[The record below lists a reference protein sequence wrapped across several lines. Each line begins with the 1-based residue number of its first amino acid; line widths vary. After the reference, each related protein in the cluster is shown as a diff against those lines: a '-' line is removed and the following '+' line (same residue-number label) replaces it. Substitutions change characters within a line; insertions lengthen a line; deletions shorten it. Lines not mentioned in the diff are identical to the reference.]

1 VGEMNKR
8 ENFTGQYAVVSI
20 FLVLTILSMGYG
32 VVDQALRV
40 KEYKEEMKSLRSQ
53 INKVDEDIRELQE
66 NKKYINEDEYIEK
79 IAREKLNMVKP
90 EEIIYIDINK
100 KE

>member
-1 VGEMNKR
+1 MNKR
-8 ENFTGQYAVVSI
+8 KNFTGQYAIIYI
-20 FLVLTILSMGYG
+20 FLILTVLSMGYG
-32 VVDQALRV
+32 VIDQALKVR
-40 KEYKEEMKSLRSQ
+40 EYNEEMRSLRAQ
-53 INKVDEDIRELQE
+53 INKVDEDIKELQE
-66 NKKYINEDEYIEK
+66 NKKNIDKDEYIEK

>member
-1 VGEMNKR
+1 MNKR
-8 ENFTGQYAVVSI
+8 KKFTGQYAVVSI
-20 FLVLTILSMGYG
+20 FLVLTVLSMGYG
-32 VVDQALRV
+32 VVDQALKVR
-40 KEYKEEMKSLRSQ
+40 EYKEEMKSLRSQ

>member
-1 VGEMNKR
+1 MNKR
-8 ENFTGQYAVVSI
+8 KNFTGQYAVVSI

-32 VVDQALRV
+32 VVDQALKVR
-40 KEYKEEMKSLRSQ
+40 EYKEEMKSLRSQ

>member
-1 VGEMNKR
+1 MNKR
-8 ENFTGQYAVVSI
+8 KNFTGQYAVVSI

-66 NKKYINEDEYIEK
+66 NKKYINKDEYIEK